1 MTRTK
6 TKLNLRSSKSIVSK
20 IFINLFI
27 VFMAIFI
34 LGPLLWLASRAFVT
48 SWTFPNL
55 LPDGLTLKWWHT
67 VVGDKSLLNAI
78 KNSLI
83 ISPIVVIL
91 SSIICLPAAY
101 AFARYEFFGRRFFL
115 IGIFA
120 ANAFPKI
127 GLFASI
133 ATLYYTL
140 NLMGTV
146 LGVIIIQILGTI
158 IYMTWIPAAAF
169 AAVPKNLEEAARDA
183 GASKFRVFRDVT
195 LRMAMPG
202 ILVAMVMSF
211 LSSFD
216 ESQGTY
222 LVGVPTIY
230 TMPTQM
236 YALVL
241 NYPVQIAAVFSI
253 LLTIPSVILI
263 SVARKHII
271 GGQLAEGFQIK

>member
-1 MTRTK
+1 MSREK
-6 TKLNLRSSKSIVSK
+6 TKLNLQANNLLTKAF
-20 IFINLFI
+20 IFSFI
-27 VFMAIFI
+27 AFMALFI
-34 LGPLLWLASRAFVT
+34 LGPLFWLAARAFVT
-48 SWTFPNL
+48 SWTFPRL
-55 LPDGLTLKWWHT
+55 VPDGWTLEWWR
-67 VVGDKSLLNAI
+67 VIIGDESLKDAI
-78 KNSLI
+78 RNSLI
-83 ISPIVVIL
+83 ISPIVVLL

-101 AFARYEFFGRRFFL
+101 AFARYNFFGRKTFL
-115 IGIFA
+115 IGMFA

-146 LGVIIIQILGTI
+146 LGVIIIQLLGTI
-158 IYMTWIPAAAF
+158 IFMTWIPAAAF
-169 AAVPKNLEEAARDA
+169 AAVPQSLEDAARDA
-183 GASKFRVFRDVT
+183 GASKFRVFRDIT
-195 LRMAMPG
+195 LRLAMPG
-202 ILVAMVMSF
+202 ILVGMVMSF
-211 LSSFD
+211 LHAFD

-241 NYPVQIAAVFSI
+241 NYPAQIAAVFSI

-263 SVARKHII
+263 GIARKHIL